1 MQTRMFLTSVSAIA
15 ISAGATEVAQA
26 QDAGEAVG
34 YSLSFQGT
42 FGRLD
47 NAPADKW
54 GGSGGSGG
62 PFGGY
67 QDKFGDPNTD
77 MGYMGAIS
85 LERRASPERDIRLT
99 FSVGGSL
106 NNDRYFSSGFSGG
119 TVDGT
124 VTNDLS
130 FAAMD
135 VEIGHHR
142 AVGSNDLRLFAGL
155 RGMTSS
161 TSSDKVG
168 SAVPG
173 GGGLSLSEEL
183 KFQSDFVG
191 VGPRVGLGYST
202 KPAVGSFGFAGQ
214 IGAAALFGTRKDR
227 GEFAVSLGGSSFSSG
242 FSESGSQTVLSLD
255 AQIGINYYVSE
266 NSKISA
272 GYAAQ
277 QLWNVDVFSDSE
289 SIDVGPRLID
299 GVFLGFTTQF

>member
-26 QDAGEAVG
+26 QDTGEAAG

-54 GGSGGSGG
+54 GAGGG
-62 PFGGY
+62 PFGDY

-106 NNDRYFSSGFSGG
+106 NNDRSFSSGFSGG
-119 TVDGT
+119 IVNGT
-124 VTNDLS
+124 VTNELS

-168 SAVPG
+168 SAVSG
-173 GGGLSLSEEL
+173 GGGLSVSEEVKL
-183 KFQSDFVG
+183 QSDFVG

-227 GEFAVSLGGSSFSSG
+227 GEFTISSSGGSSASSG
-242 FSESGSQTVLSLD
+242 FSESGSQTVFSLD

-277 QLWNVDVFSDSE
+277 QLWNVDGFSDSDD
-289 SIDVGPRLID
+289 IDVGPRLID

>member
-1 MQTRMFLTSVSAIA
+1 MQTKMFLTSVSAIA

-54 GGSGGSGG
+54 GGSGG
-62 PFGGY
+62 PFGDY
-67 QDKFGDPNTD
+67 QDKFGDSNTD

-85 LERRASPERDIRLT
+85 LERRASPARDIRLT
-99 FSVGGSL
+99 FTAGGSL
-106 NNDRYFSSGFSGG
+106 DNDRSFSSGFSGG
-119 TVDGT
+119 TVNGT

-142 AVGSNDLRLFAGL
+142 AVGSSDLRLFAGL

-168 SAVPG
+168 SAVSG
-173 GGGLSLSEEL
+173 GGSLSVSQEL
-183 KFQSDFVG
+183 KLESDFVG

-227 GEFAVSLGGSSFSSG
+227 GEITYSSGGSGISSG
-242 FSESGSQTVLSLD
+242 FSESKSQNVLSLD
-255 AQIGINYYVSE
+255 AQIGVNYYVSE
-266 NSKISA
+266 NSKISV

-277 QLWNVDVFSDSE
+277 QLWNVDTFSDSD
-289 SIDVGPRLID
+289 SIDVGPRLVD